1 MNNLTPEQQGKIVRM
16 QDYLERSKL
25 YAQYWMAMA
34 TTGVATKRTV
44 STGNHRFTP
53 EELKED
59 SLNTALNHIHNMEEA
74 ANKIAMII
82 EGREGEIDWTH

>member
-16 QDYLERSKL
+16 QDYLKRSEL
-25 YAQYWMAMA
+25 YAQYWIAMA

-44 STGNHRFTP
+44 SRGNARLTP
-53 EELKED
+53 EELTE
-59 SLNTALNHIHNMEEA
+59 SAMNIALNHIHNMEET

-82 EGREGEIDWTH
+82 EGREGEIDWTC